1 MKNVI
6 AIAVI
11 LVLLTG
17 GINSLEAQNKS
28 TTLAL
33 GLSVGVP
40 VIGCFAA
47 YKVGSPEL
55 FLIALAAGPSTGHF
69 YAGQWGTGLLFTGLR
84 TATIAGSIFLAIG
97 VALQTYDSYDGL
109 LAGGGVLAI
118 GFGVCCVISMVDW
131 MRVPSSVYKY
141 NERLQIKPEIDFKD
155 SRYGVG
161 FVYNF

>member
-17 GINSLEAQNKS
+17 GTNFLEAQNKS

-40 VIGCFAA
+40 VLGCFAA
-47 YKVGSPEL
+47 YKVGSREL
-55 FLIALAAGPSTGHF
+55 FLMALAVGPSTGHF

-97 VALQTYDSYDGL
+97 VALQAYNSDDLYAGL
-109 LAGGGVLAI
+109 GVLAI
-118 GFGVCCVISMVDW
+118 GFGACCVISMVDW
-131 MRVPSSVYKY
+131 MRVPSSVHKY

-155 SRYGVG
+155 RRYGIG

>member
-11 LVLLTG
+11 LVFLTG
-17 GINSLEAQNKS
+17 GVNSLEAQNKS

-40 VIGCFAA
+40 VLGCFAA
-47 YKVGSPEL
+47 YKVESPEL
-55 FLIALAAGPSTGHF
+55 FLIALAVGPSTGHF

-97 VALQTYDSYDGL
+97 VLLQTYDSYDGL

-131 MRVPSSVYKY
+131 MRVPSSIHKY

-155 SRYGVG
+155 RRYGVG

>member
-40 VIGCFAA
+40 VAGCLTAYALESPIPFLLIFA
-47 YKVGSPEL
+47 V
-55 FLIALAAGPSTGHF
+55 GPSTGHF
-69 YAGQWGTGLLFTGLR
+69 YAENWTTGFAFTGLR
-84 TATIAGSIFLAIG
+84 TATMTVFIIWAMAE
-97 VALQTYDSYDGL
+97 VLQTYDLYEGF
-109 LAGGGVLAI
+109 AHGGAVLGI
-118 GFGVCCVISMVDW
+118 GFAVCCAISVVDW
-131 MRVPSSVYKY
+131 AFVPTSVRKW
-141 NERLQIKPEIDFKD
+141 NEKLQLRPEIDFKNR
-155 SRYGVG
+155 RYGVG

>member
-1 MKNVI
+1 MKNTI

-17 GINSLEAQNKS
+17 GTNSLEAQNKL

-47 YKVGSPEL
+47 YKTGSPEL
-55 FLIALAAGPSTGHF
+55 FLIALAVGPSTGHF

-97 VALQTYDSYDGL
+97 VAAYDSYDSYAGL
-109 LAGGGVLAI
+109 GVLAI
-118 GFGVCCVISMVDW
+118 GFGACCVISMVDW
-131 MRVPSSVYKY
+131 MRVPSSVHKY
-141 NERLQIKPEIDFKD
+141 NERLRIKPEIDFKD
-155 SRYGVG
+155 RRYGVG
-161 FVYNF
+161 FV